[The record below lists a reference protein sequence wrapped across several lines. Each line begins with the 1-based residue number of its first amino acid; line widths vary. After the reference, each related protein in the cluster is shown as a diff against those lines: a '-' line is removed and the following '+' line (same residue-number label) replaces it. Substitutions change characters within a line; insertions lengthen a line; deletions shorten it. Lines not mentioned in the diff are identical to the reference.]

1 MRGGSQG
8 VVAEKN
14 APSPPHPLLS
24 YKFYVHL
31 KKYCKYVSLPY
42 HFFATNRVK
51 TKPIFTKQVFKTDFS
66 FTGASETSS
75 CLALVILSIKLPLPP
90 SASLPIIC
98 NINNMIYEW
107 KEHDKKNAPIA
118 FLFSALL
125 SVIKRLHNWVDHSQS
140 LFYFVPQEKN
150 ITVKLA
156 RLSNPCTGHR
166 SRNTELRFTW
176 KAFHWRQSYG
186 AFMSC
191 TCLEH
196 V

>member
-1 MRGGSQG
+1 MTARLSFPGEQWKNYALDPSRLCDHLRGKKLKKSMRLFMRGASQG

-42 HFFATNRVK
+42 HFFATNRVT

-75 CLALVILSIKLPLPP
+75 CLALLISSIKLPLPP

-98 NINNMIYEW
+98 NINIY
-107 KEHDKKNAPIA
+107 DI
-118 FLFSALL
+118 
-125 SVIKRLHNWVDHSQS
+125 
-140 LFYFVPQEKN
+140 
-150 ITVKLA
+150 
-156 RLSNPCTGHR
+156 
-166 SRNTELRFTW
+166 
-176 KAFHWRQSYG
+176 
-186 AFMSC
+186 
-191 TCLEH
+191 
-196 V
+196 